1 MKLNKIKRIC
11 KDEKT
16 VFIMEQKDSAGGI
29 YQWIGDGKALFT
41 AEGLPAVCPQELLTV
56 FDVPEREWDKWTTKI
71 IEVRDEVVFADSFPG
86 EERARE
92 LDARIAFQGFEL
104 QPILGENGEVFY
116 IQTKYLEPL
125 SGKENLEIFIRRAG
139 DAVYLAVKVGLYLYG
154 IVTPAKA
161 PEELRRMFQILGEG
175 L

>member
-41 AEGLPAVCPQELLTV
+41 AEGLPAVCPQELLAI
-56 FDVPEREWDKWTTKI
+56 FDVPERDWDKWATNITEIRNK
-71 IEVRDEVVFADSFPG
+71 DLFGDSFPD

-92 LDARIAFQGFEL
+92 LDVRISFQGFEL
-104 QPILGENGEVFY
+104 QPILDGNGEVFY

-161 PEELRRMFQILGEG
+161 PEELKRMFQMLGEG
-175 L
+175 

>member
-1 MKLNKIKRIC
+1 MT
-11 KDEKT
+11 DEEIIESFRRAKFPAKQ
-16 VFIMEQKDSAGGI
+16 VGI
-29 YQWIGDGKALFT
+29 LSELTLRSKA
-41 AEGLPAVCPQELLTV
+41 
-56 FDVPEREWDKWTTKI
+56 DI
-71 IEVRDEVVFADSFPG
+71 IEVLEGAGFDIPNGRVNSSWNKERDAFLVKARAEG
-86 EERARE
+86 RTYEEIARE
-92 LDARIAFQGFEL
+92 LGVRISFQGFEL
-104 QPILGENGEVFY
+104 QPVLDGNGEVFY

-161 PEELRRMFQILGEG
+161 PEELKRMFQMLGED